1 MTSIMGHAGLM
12 FNQYSA
18 AAKALFAVMDTQP
31 NGAEKNAIDAAI
43 RALVDAG
50 YWARMDALLVP
61 KKANTQ
67 QSATVDWKRLVEATI
82 NGSATWVRANG
93 FVGNTGANSYIDT
106 LYTPSTDAV
115 QYAQD
120 SASMGMIIDTV
131 YSDATTRTYFGGVGA
146 NGYFVQLD
154 YSNSGATIH
163 VNSLGASTNATAAT
177 ASLVAIGRDGPL
189 YQRLFIDGTLID
201 NELVASDGLPNT
213 SIFLLSRSASGT
225 PGQYMPAKA
234 AMWFA
239 GDYFDDIEQ
248 AAISA
253 IFATYFAA
261 VA

>member
-93 FVGNTGANSYIDT
+93 FVGHTDANSYIDT
-106 LYTPSTDAV
+106 LYTPSTDGNS
-115 QYAQD
+115 YTLN
-120 SASMGMIIDTV
+120 SASMGMIVDTV
-131 YSDATTRTYFGGVGA
+131 YADATQRSYFGGVGA
-146 NGYFVQLD
+146 NGNFVNLSTTDTATIISINGLGATTDASQITADLVVVQRTSMVYQD
-154 YSNSGATIH
+154 IYIDGVNVDHEISGSGSLPNASVYLMALNNSG
-163 VNSLGASTNATAAT
+163 TAHDM
-177 ASLVAIGRDGPL
+177 I
-189 YQRLFIDGTLID
+189 
-201 NELVASDGLPNT
+201 
-213 SIFLLSRSASGT
+213 
-225 PGQYMPAKA
+225 PAKG
-234 AMWFA
+234 AMWYA
-239 GDYFDDIEQ
+239 GDEFTGGEQ
-248 AAISA
+248 DAIIA
-253 IFATYFAA
+253 IFNTYFAA